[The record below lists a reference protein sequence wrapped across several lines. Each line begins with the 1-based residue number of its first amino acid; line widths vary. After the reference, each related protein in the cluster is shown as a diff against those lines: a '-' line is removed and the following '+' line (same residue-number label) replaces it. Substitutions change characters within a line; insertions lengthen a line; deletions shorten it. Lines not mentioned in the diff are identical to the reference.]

1 MLHDLFQTKSKMS
14 TKVYKKKVKH
24 HQIIC
29 FLYYYVFMPASMY
42 TGVLSYFR
50 LMVVDPTQPEKG
62 VFTDFFKIPTSCSCS
77 IVNDQETTKE
87 MLLEELMKPKET
99 DRLTSTQTTTK
110 RNKNTLKEKSYSS
123 YDYSNYDDGYF
134 DEETTTSQAGI
145 IQLIW
150 ENENMQRFIH
160 LVLKLVLIHTD
171 Y

>member
-24 HQIIC
+24 RQIIC
-29 FLYYYVFMPASMY
+29 SLYFCKFLKHSISTLSTLF
-42 TGVLSYFR
+42 SYFR

-99 DRLTSTQTTTK
+99 DRLTNTQTTTK
-110 RNKNTLKEKSYSS
+110 RNKSTLKVCERKGSGSC
-123 YDYSNYDDGYF
+123 
-134 DEETTTSQAGI
+134 
-145 IQLIW
+145 
-150 ENENMQRFIH
+150 
-160 LVLKLVLIHTD
+160 
-171 Y
+171 

>member
-1 MLHDLFQTKSKMS
+1 
-14 TKVYKKKVKH
+14 
-24 HQIIC
+24 
-29 FLYYYVFMPASMY
+29 
-42 TGVLSYFR
+42 
-50 LMVVDPTQPEKG
+50 MVVDPTQPEKG

-150 ENENMQRFIH
+150 ENENIIH
-160 LVLKLVLIHTD
+160 LVLKLVLYILITD
-171 Y
+171 LFCSV

>member
-14 TKVYKKKVKH
+14 TKVYKEKVKNRKILVSC
-24 HQIIC
+24 IIES
-29 FLYYYVFMPASMY
+29 FMIDKKFNVDPMY
-42 TGVLSYFR
+42 TLLLFR

-77 IVNDQETTKE
+77 IVNDQGTTKE

-99 DRLTSTQTTTK
+99 DRLTKTQTTTK
-110 RNKNTLKEKSYSS
+110 RKKNTLKEKSYPS

-145 IQLIW
+145 L
-150 ENENMQRFIH
+150 
-160 LVLKLVLIHTD
+160 
-171 Y
+171 

>member
-1 MLHDLFQTKSKMS
+1 
-14 TKVYKKKVKH
+14 
-24 HQIIC
+24 
-29 FLYYYVFMPASMY
+29 
-42 TGVLSYFR
+42 
-50 LMVVDPTQPEKG
+50 MVVDPTQPEKG

-150 ENENMQRFIH
+150 ENENMQRF

>member
-1 MLHDLFQTKSKMS
+1 
-14 TKVYKKKVKH
+14 
-24 HQIIC
+24 
-29 FLYYYVFMPASMY
+29 
-42 TGVLSYFR
+42 
-50 LMVVDPTQPEKG
+50 MVVDPTQPEKG

-160 LVLKLVLIHTD
+160 TDCMMIVLITD
-171 Y
+171 LFCSV

>member
-29 FLYYYVFMPASMY
+29 FLYYCKFLIHS
-42 TGVLSYFR
+42 TSTLSTFFTYFR

-99 DRLTSTQTTTK
+99 DRLTKTQTTTK
-110 RNKNTLKEKSYSS
+110 RKKNTLKEKSYPS

-145 IQLIW
+145 P
-150 ENENMQRFIH
+150 
-160 LVLKLVLIHTD
+160 
-171 Y
+171 

>member
-1 MLHDLFQTKSKMS
+1 MID
-14 TKVYKKKVKH
+14 KKFNVG
-24 HQIIC
+24 
-29 FLYYYVFMPASMY
+29 PMY
-42 TGVLSYFR
+42 TLLLFR

-99 DRLTSTQTTTK
+99 DRLTKTQTTTK
-110 RNKNTLKEKSYSS
+110 RKKNTLKEKSYPS

-150 ENENMQRFIH
+150 ENENMQRLY
-160 LVLKLVLIHTD
+160 LVCS
-171 Y
+171 

>member
-1 MLHDLFQTKSKMS
+1 
-14 TKVYKKKVKH
+14 
-24 HQIIC
+24 
-29 FLYYYVFMPASMY
+29 
-42 TGVLSYFR
+42 
-50 LMVVDPTQPEKG
+50 MVVDPTQPEKG

-150 ENENMQRFIH
+150 ENENMQSF
-160 LVLKLVLIHTD
+160 LVLKLVLYILITD
-171 Y
+171 LFCSV

>member
-1 MLHDLFQTKSKMS
+1 
-14 TKVYKKKVKH
+14 
-24 HQIIC
+24 
-29 FLYYYVFMPASMY
+29 
-42 TGVLSYFR
+42 
-50 LMVVDPTQPEKG
+50 MVVDPTQPEKG

-150 ENENMQRFIH
+150 ENENIIH
-160 LVLKLVLIHTD
+160 LVLKLVLYILITD
-171 Y
+171 FFCSV

>member
-1 MLHDLFQTKSKMS
+1 MLIKHITSILRTLF
-14 TKVYKKKVKH
+14 
-24 HQIIC
+24 
-29 FLYYYVFMPASMY
+29 
-42 TGVLSYFR
+42 SYFR

-99 DRLTSTQTTTK
+99 DRLTKTQTTTK
-110 RNKNTLKEKSYSS
+110 RKKNTLKEKSYPS

-145 IQLIW
+145 
-150 ENENMQRFIH
+150 F
-160 LVLKLVLIHTD
+160 
-171 Y
+171 

>member
-1 MLHDLFQTKSKMS
+1 
-14 TKVYKKKVKH
+14 
-24 HQIIC
+24 
-29 FLYYYVFMPASMY
+29 MPASMY

-150 ENENMQRFIH
+150 KNENI
-160 LVLKLVLIHTD
+160 LVLKLVLYILITD
-171 Y
+171 LFCSV

>member
-1 MLHDLFQTKSKMS
+1 MFVSCIIEKTLKIYPTHTLF
-14 TKVYKKKVKH
+14 
-24 HQIIC
+24 
-29 FLYYYVFMPASMY
+29 L
-42 TGVLSYFR
+42 FR

-150 ENENMQRFIH
+150 ENKNISSVVASFIQ
-160 LVLKLVLIHTD
+160 TN

>member
-14 TKVYKKKVKH
+14 TKVYKEKVKNRKILVSC
-24 HQIIC
+24 IIES
-29 FLYYYVFMPASMY
+29 LYIDRKFNVDPMY
-42 TGVLSYFR
+42 TLLLFR

-99 DRLTSTQTTTK
+99 DRFTKTQTTTK
-110 RNKNTLKEKSYSS
+110 RKKNTLKEKSYPS

-145 IQLIW
+145 L
-150 ENENMQRFIH
+150 
-160 LVLKLVLIHTD
+160 
-171 Y
+171 

>member
-1 MLHDLFQTKSKMS
+1 MID
-14 TKVYKKKVKH
+14 KKFNVG
-24 HQIIC
+24 
-29 FLYYYVFMPASMY
+29 PMY
-42 TGVLSYFR
+42 TLLLFR

-99 DRLTSTQTTTK
+99 DRLTKTQTTTK
-110 RNKNTLKEKSYSS
+110 RKKNTLKEKSYSS

-145 IQLIW
+145 
-150 ENENMQRFIH
+150 F
-160 LVLKLVLIHTD
+160 
-171 Y
+171 

>member
-1 MLHDLFQTKSKMS
+1 
-14 TKVYKKKVKH
+14 
-24 HQIIC
+24 
-29 FLYYYVFMPASMY
+29 
-42 TGVLSYFR
+42 
-50 LMVVDPTQPEKG
+50 MVVDPTQPEKG

-150 ENENMQRFIH
+150 ENENI
-160 LVLKLVLIHTD
+160 LVLKLVLYILITD
-171 Y
+171 LFCSV

>member
-1 MLHDLFQTKSKMS
+1 MID
-14 TKVYKKKVKH
+14 KKFNVG
-24 HQIIC
+24 
-29 FLYYYVFMPASMY
+29 PMY
-42 TGVLSYFR
+42 TLLLFR

-99 DRLTSTQTTTK
+99 DRLTKTQTTTK
-110 RNKNTLKEKSYSS
+110 RKKNTLKEKSYPS

-150 ENENMQRFIH
+150 ENENMQRFPSS
-160 LVLKLVLIHTD
+160 VVASFIHTD